1 MSTQPE
7 VVLDLDLPSGGRVR
21 TTWTSACNESGPGEG
36 RGWAWVQHGFMRS
49 GADLAGLA
57 GLLARDGYAVVRPD
71 IPSLRPT
78 RSMHDARWLTEVA
91 LTIARAVDV
100 GIPQSRGIHAS
111 GPWAL
116 LGHSAGGAVAVH
128 VAACLAARHRDPGS
142 QDAGVSALLLLDPVD
157 TVGGLLAAALPGVMV
172 AGAHRGLVHA
182 CRPSRCNRG
191 GATVRALADLGWPV
205 VHHPGLAH
213 PDPER
218 IPASGLAEDVP
229 DAPAWLGALCGT
241 PGSGADVAALA
252 RQIRGELLD

>member
-1 MSTQPE
+1 MSTAQPEETAQPEKTGEPE

-21 TTWTSACNESGPGEG
+21 TTWTAPAGEG

-49 GADLAGLA
+49 GAGLAGLA
-57 GLLARDGYAVVRPD
+57 GLLARCGYAVVRPD
-71 IPSLRPT
+71 VPSLRPT

-91 LTIARAVDV
+91 LTVSRAVDV

-111 GPWAL
+111 GAWAL

-128 VAACLAARHRDPGS
+128 AAACLGARHRGAD
-142 QDAGVSALLLLDPVD
+142 VSALLLLDPVD
-157 TVGGLLAAALPGVMV
+157 TVGGLLAAALPG
-172 AGAHRGLVHA
+172 APRGLVHA

-191 GATVRALADLGWPV
+191 GVTVRALADQGWPV
-205 VHHPGLAH
+205 VDHPGLAH

-218 IPASGLAEDVP
+218 IPASALPEDVP

-241 PGSGADVAALA
+241 PGSKEDVASLA
-252 RQIRGELLD
+252 RQVRAALLD